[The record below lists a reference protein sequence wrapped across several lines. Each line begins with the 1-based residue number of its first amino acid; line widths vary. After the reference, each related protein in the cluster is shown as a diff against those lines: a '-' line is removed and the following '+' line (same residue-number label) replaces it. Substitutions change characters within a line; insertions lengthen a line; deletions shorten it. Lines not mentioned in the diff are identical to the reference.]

1 MSTHGQ
7 SHRWRSRG
15 REHVPVIG
23 EQRTEERD
31 GAPCLVVQLGTSTIR
46 VAVRE
51 TGSSTDGKPVG
62 AVLAVHTFFAGVER
76 QDTGLVWDVDP
87 RGSASAVS
95 GFLLRVDDA
104 VPVCVGGQLVS
115 AAELVAAQI
124 DAVTDVVA
132 SQHGQP
138 SRVMVVHPDDL
149 SRTALTRI
157 TEAMSNP
164 DRIVWVSRGRD
175 ALDRCS
181 SIPSDG
187 ESLEPQVTGLVHIG
201 GRSTQATLWTDE
213 PSSRRVGETITIEG
227 YAGHSLDDA
236 LLVLARAAAERHG
249 VATGSEPSDPR
260 RVRTAAAARQS
271 CAQAKHRLSIATTA
285 EVEIDADRVRVVR
298 ADLRGAVCA
307 VADRAQEVLD
317 EAILSAG
324 LGRAALGR
332 VVLMGGSSHVPAVAE
347 EISLRMGVPV
357 EVSALLTAEHQIG
370 QWGFADSSVIVE
382 GSSLVPVAPSE
393 AISCQ
398 AVASPRVKVRG
409 RRRLSTSPTG
419 TLRTRLDAMGQR
431 PRVLTASAVAVVALT
446 LAVGPIGFIS
456 TSAATDLLA
465 ERLHL
470 EPQDV
475 TPISVAS
482 AVLESVGK
490 TTADVISAAT
500 APLTDPE
507 ETAEEQGPAT
517 VGSSAWTGRAG
528 VPAGPGFGTTAGAT
542 TPTVPSP
549 ASTNA
554 PTKSSTT
561 PSSAPT
567 QPSATTTTP
576 PAPTTTAEPSSTSDP
591 SNSTPPVDPPTGE
604 PTSTPSPTEPT
615 QPTEPPEPTEPPAG
629 EGPAPLVPDPVAP

>member
-227 YAGHSLDDA
+227 
-236 LLVLARAAAERHG
+236 
-249 VATGSEPSDPR
+249 
-260 RVRTAAAARQS
+260 
-271 CAQAKHRLSIATTA
+271 
-285 EVEIDADRVRVVR
+285 
-298 ADLRGAVCA
+298 
-307 VADRAQEVLD
+307 
-317 EAILSAG
+317 
-324 LGRAALGR
+324 
-332 VVLMGGSSHVPAVAE
+332 
-347 EISLRMGVPV
+347 
-357 EVSALLTAEHQIG
+357 
-370 QWGFADSSVIVE
+370 
-382 GSSLVPVAPSE
+382 
-393 AISCQ
+393 
-398 AVASPRVKVRG
+398 
-409 RRRLSTSPTG
+409 
-419 TLRTRLDAMGQR
+419 
-431 PRVLTASAVAVVALT
+431 
-446 LAVGPIGFIS
+446 
-456 TSAATDLLA
+456 
-465 ERLHL
+465 
-470 EPQDV
+470 
-475 TPISVAS
+475 
-482 AVLESVGK
+482 
-490 TTADVISAAT
+490 
-500 APLTDPE
+500 
-507 ETAEEQGPAT
+507 
-517 VGSSAWTGRAG
+517 
-528 VPAGPGFGTTAGAT
+528 
-542 TPTVPSP
+542 
-549 ASTNA
+549 
-554 PTKSSTT
+554 
-561 PSSAPT
+561 
-567 QPSATTTTP
+567 
-576 PAPTTTAEPSSTSDP
+576 
-591 SNSTPPVDPPTGE
+591 
-604 PTSTPSPTEPT
+604 
-615 QPTEPPEPTEPPAG
+615 
-629 EGPAPLVPDPVAP
+629 